1 MFGGIGGLGQMA
13 GLLGKLPKLQEA
25 AEKLRQ
31 RIDAIT
37 AEGNAG
43 GGMVTVKATGRMT
56 IVSCRIAAEAMAD
69 REMLEDLIAAAT
81 TQALEKVKE
90 QIAAETRALAA
101 EVGLPPGINL
111 PGLS

>member
-13 GLLGKLPKLQEA
+13 GLLGKLPQMKEA
-25 AEKLRQ
+25 AERLRQ

-56 IVSCRIAAEAMAD
+56 VVSCRVTDEAIAD

-90 QIAAETRALAA
+90 QIAAETQAMAS
-101 EVGLPPGINL
+101 EIGLPPGINL

>member
-13 GLLGKLPKLQEA
+13 GLLGKLPQMKEA

-43 GGMVTVKATGRMT
+43 GGMVAVKATGRMT
-56 IVSCRIAAEAMAD
+56 IASCRITDEGMAD

-81 TQALEKVKE
+81 TQALEKVRE
-90 QIAAETRALAA
+90 QIAAETRAMAA
-101 EVGLPPGINL
+101 EIGLPPGFNL
-111 PGLS
+111 PGMS

>member
-13 GLLGKLPKLQEA
+13 GLLGKLPKIQEE

-31 RIDAIT
+31 RVDAI
-37 AEGNAG
+37 AVEGNAG
-43 GGMVTVKATGRMT
+43 GGMIAVKATGKMT
-56 IVSCRIAAEAMAD
+56 IVSVRIAEEAMAD

-81 TQALEKVKE
+81 TQALDKVKE
-90 QIAAETRALAA
+90 QIALETQKMAA

-111 PGLS
+111 PGFS